1 MAATGSVLPESHTMP
16 FGFVCNCSQKLKVK
30 KPYIRFLVF
39 TQGSHSIGFIPL
51 WHLFHAKH
59 YLSFIF
65 PITSTVIYA
74 HFSQTVRD
82 CVSM

>member
-1 MAATGSVLPESHTMP
+1 MAATGSVLLESHTMP
-16 FGFVCNCSQKLKVK
+16 FGFVCNYSQKLKVK

-39 TQGSHSIGFIPL
+39 TQVSHSIGFIPL
-51 WHLFHAKH
+51 WHLFH
-59 YLSFIF
+59 YLSFTF

-74 HFSQTVRD
+74 HFSKTVRD